1 MNLGVS
7 HFGPRVAKDLGL
19 LNLGGRHTNPQPPP
33 QSQERSLCGV
43 RIARARIR
51 ISRQLL
57 ILLVRVLGQ
66 APPNLWR
73 HLFYTISHYIII
85 FIIIF
90 IIFSKQGPDNRTAK
104 LHLLK
109 KASADRIEP
118 IKQLGW
124 MTCQFE

>member
-85 FIIIF
+85 VIIIF
-90 IIFSKQGPDNRTAK
+90 IILFFQNRVLTVGQQSCICSRK
-104 LHLLK
+104 PQQI
-109 KASADRIEP
+109 ASNP
-118 IKQLGW
+118 SNSWVG
-124 MTCQFE
+124 